1 MSCAALGRLPADASP
16 AVQARVTATKAAVIR
31 GRESAKGMKNL
42 LRDTEWMLEDE
53 RTAAATMATTSVSR
67 ESSSAVG
74 SAAADSSSLATFA

>member
-1 MSCAALGRLPADASP
+1 MR
-16 AVQARVTATKAAVIR
+16 VQRYRPELTATKAAAIR

-42 LRDTEWMLEDE
+42 LGDTEWMLEDE